1 MNDRKTGRNA
11 DGTFIKGNSG
21 KPKGAR
27 DKATLAVM
35 AFWTVKWRHCPVRR
49 SHWPYRA
56 IQRRYGFVSSVSHRP
71 EEMRL

>member
-49 SHWPYRA
+49 SHWP
-56 IQRRYGFVSSVSHRP
+56 
-71 EEMRL
+71 